1 MRRARLDG
9 PIDLAGFRRE
19 AKRLLALG
27 AQPEE
32 VVWDCGDATDGDL
45 WSLAETEPAENDP
58 TSPAGTGRASFADAR
73 SAERPPPP
81 LHVPKDFL
89 RLCEDV
95 LLHREPQRFALM
107 YRLLAR
113 LAREPAFWRDP
124 LDPDRRRAEQLAREV
139 RHEIH
144 KLHAFVRFVPVV
156 DEDLGG
162 KERLVAWIE
171 PEHHVLEAAAP
182 FFARRFA
189 NERWAILSPRCSVT
203 WDGVSLA
210 LGPGGTREQAPAPD
224 AGARLWLTYYRSIFN
239 PARLKVAM
247 MEREMP
253 RRYWANL
260 PEAALIEPLVA
271 QAQARMDGMLEAEP
285 TAPRRLRPIAPIDRS
300 PQAAGAADEPD
311 ASKAPTAPSS

>member
-1 MRRARLDG
+1 MQRARLDG

-27 AQPEE
+27 ARPED
-32 VVWDCGDATDGDL
+32 VLWDCGDATDGDL
-45 WSLAETEPAENDP
+45 WSLAET
-58 TSPAGTGRASFADAR
+58 G
-73 SAERPPPP
+73 SAETDPASPVDTRNAGRPAPP

-144 KLHAFVRFVPVV
+144 KLHAFVRFVPVP

-162 KERLVAWIE
+162 GERLVAWIE

-203 WDGVSLA
+203 WDGVSLRV
-210 LGPGGTREQAPAPD
+210 GPGAAREQAPAPD
-224 AGARLWLTYYRSIFN
+224 AGASLWLTYYRSIFN

-271 QAQARMDGMLEAEP
+271 QAQARMAGMIDAAP

-300 PQAAGAADEPD
+300 PQGSEAADDPD
-311 ASKAPTAPSS
+311 A